1 MLNSRMRSVDWH
13 VAPNVPKDTHQSYV
27 GRFCS
32 CDCTSCA
39 LGRYGVNP
47 SVPAYQAV
55 RLTAAQDV
63 WPEVL
68 RCISRFELLSQMSA
82 GGITDMALFAPPAPE
97 PESPS
102 GFMRLR
108 RGLFHSSS
116 AKPARP
122 EGVLS
127 MPVKFVPIRICKD
140 FHRSRILIELT

>member
-1 MLNSRMRSVDWH
+1 MHSGTVWCE
-13 VAPNVPKDTHQSYV
+13 PFVPV
-27 GRFCS
+27 
-32 CDCTSCA
+32 
-39 LGRYGVNP
+39 
-47 SVPAYQAV
+47 YQAA
-55 RLTAAQDV
+55 RLPAAQDV

-108 RGLFHSSS
+108 RGLFQSSS

-122 EGVLS
+122 EGVLY
-127 MPVKFVPIRICKD
+127 MPANP
-140 FHRSRILIELT
+140 SP